1 MTKMLNVF
9 DYVDQLRRILE
20 NIENM
25 YDEDKSELS
34 ELEMYS
40 ADACDYYFETQLSSL
55 RTLIT
60 KMEID
65 YIKDPKQHELTAFKD
80 SIVDVEDGIIYF
92 DVTEED

>member
-1 MTKMLNVF
+1 MTKM
-9 DYVDQLRRILE
+9 YVDQLRRILE

-65 YIKDPKQHELTAFKD
+65 YTKDPKLTAFKD

-92 DVTEED
+92 DVTSD